1 MDIDCQLHR
10 EKRGAGGRD
19 ELVTGVLSSDSLSG
33 VSVVLGLLPGCEGDA
48 PGRSSRCRSGVWDNK

>member
-33 VSVVLGLLPGCEGDA
+33 ESVVLGLLPGCEGDA
-48 PGRSSRCRSGVWDNK
+48 PGRSSRCRWGVWDNK